1 MAFNVN
7 NFRSAL
13 PGGGARANLFE
24 VRIPSPPGLS
34 GLPDDASRKVRLLC
48 QTASIPTGT
57 IEQTELN
64 YFGRV
69 YKIAGTRTFEDW
81 ETTVLNDEDFAIR
94 SWTEQWMDQING
106 NTSNVSTESALNPN
120 NYMVDAQV
128 IQYGKN
134 GKPIRQY
141 AMLGCWPTAVA
152 AIELDWSTNNEVENF
167 AITWA
172 YSSWESV
179 DVEEP
184 AFSFDGSITLP
195 IFGTIGIGN

>member
-24 VRIPSPPGLS
+24 VRIPSPPGLD

-81 ETTVLNDEDFAIR
+81 ETTILNDEDFAIR
-94 SWTEQWMDQING
+94 IWMEKWMDKING
-106 NTSNVSTESALNPN
+106 NTSNVASEAALNPN

-134 GKPIRQY
+134 GDPIREY
-141 AMLGCWPTAVA
+141 AMLGCWPTAIA
-152 AIELDWSTNNEVENF
+152 AIELDWSTNNEVVNF

-179 DVEEP
+179 DIEEK
-184 AFSFDGSITLP
+184 AFGFSGEIKLP
-195 IFGTIGIGN
+195 VFGTISI

>member
-13 PGGGARANLFE
+13 PGGGARSNLFE

-34 GLPDDASRKVRLLC
+34 GLPDVQRNIRLLC

-94 SWTEQWMDQING
+94 IWIEKWMDKING
-106 NTSNVSTESALNPN
+106 NTSNVASEAALNPN

-128 IQYGKN
+128 VQYGKN
-134 GKPIRQY
+134 GDPIREY
-141 AMLGCWPTAVA
+141 AMLGCWPTTVA
-152 AIELDWSTNNEVENF
+152 AIELDWSTNNEVQNF

-172 YSSWESV
+172 YTSWESV
-179 DVEEP
+179 DIEEK
-184 AFSFDGSITLP
+184 AFGFSGEIKLPSFGSIS
-195 IFGTIGIGN
+195 I

>member
-24 VRIPSPPGLS
+24 VRIPNPAGLS
-34 GLPDDASRKVRLLC
+34 GLPDVQKNIRLLC

-81 ETTVLNDEDFAIR
+81 E
-94 SWTEQWMDQING
+94 
-106 NTSNVSTESALNPN
+106 NT
-120 NYMVDAQV
+120 
-128 IQYGKN
+128 K
-134 GKPIRQY
+134 
-141 AMLGCWPTAVA
+141 
-152 AIELDWSTNNEVENF
+152 
-167 AITWA
+167 
-172 YSSWESV
+172 
-179 DVEEP
+179 
-184 AFSFDGSITLP
+184 
-195 IFGTIGIGN
+195 

>member
-24 VRIPSPPGLS
+24 VRIPNPAGLS
-34 GLPDDASRKVRLLC
+34 GLPDVQKNIRLLC

-81 ETTVLNDEDFAIR
+81 EVGIYNDTDFSSRNAI
-94 SWTEQWMDQING
+94 EQWMADIVPLDSSIG
-106 NTSNVSTESALNPN
+106 PVGYD
-120 NYMVDAQV
+120 YMVDRATVSQMSRDDS
-128 IQYGKN
+128 IIATYEFFN
-134 GKPIRQY
+134 
-141 AMLGCWPTAVA
+141 MWPKSIG
-152 AIELDWSTNNEVENF
+152 AIELDTAGGEEVETF
-167 AITWA
+167 TTTFA
-172 YSSWESV
+172 YSHFER
-179 DVEEP
+179 
-184 AFSFDGSITLP
+184 TL
-195 IFGTIGIGN
+195 